1 MMEKKLIIDK
11 AFEMIEKTGWENFS
25 IVNLSKIIEID
36 FLTLKKHFSSKN
48 SIIIEFSR
56 MIDLKV
62 EKLINLEELKETSV
76 KDNLFELLMI
86 RFESMTKYR
95 NGLREIIKSDK
106 VDPFLL
112 KNISKNVINS
122 LDFYLEISNAYT
134 GNYLDIVK
142 KNSIFLIYCYVFNFW
157 LDDDSSD
164 LSKTMVKLDKTLSL
178 SEKILKRVDSL
189 FTI

>member
-1 MMEKKLIIDK
+1 MEKKLIIDK

-25 IVNLSKIIEID
+25 IVNLSTIIEID